1 MNATNTIKHTGIAIP
16 VTVKRNYQT
25 HQPCTVKPQTAQQL
39 VSDSIAELA
48 SKTLL
53 FRLTEAPAK
62 PPFLDRILQLLRSHG
77 FDERSFRI
85 GITGFGTV
93 KTHMAEIG
101 LVSTTDGFYNL
112 HLGGNP
118 TGNQLSK
125 VYRINA
131 SEGEILQELNSR
143 LLPAFK
149 LSRNPGETFGEF
161 VNRKRII

>member
-1 MNATNTIKHTGIAIP
+1 MNTTKILKPSVNQIP
-16 VTVKRNYQT
+16 VPFKRSSSNHPEYHVQAET
-25 HQPCTVKPQTAQQL
+25 SQQL
-39 VSDSIAELA
+39 AADSMAAFA

-53 FRLTEAPAK
+53 FRLNDAPAK
-62 PPFLDRILQLLRSHG
+62 PPLLDRILQLLRSHG
-77 FDERSFRI
+77 FEERSFRI

-93 KTHMAEIG
+93 KTHLAEIG
-101 LVSTTDGFYNL
+101 LVSTTEGFYNL

-131 SEGEILQELNSR
+131 TEAEILQELNTR

-149 LSRNPGETFGEF
+149 ISRKPGETFGEF
-161 VNRKRII
+161 VNRKRIV